1 MNRTYTREWYLAKV
15 KRIREVMP
23 DCAISSDIIAGFC
36 TEDDQDHL
44 DTLDVMRNSKY
55 EYSYMFMYSERPGTL
70 AAKRYKDDVPM
81 EVKKK
86 RLEEIVSLQNYLS
99 LETNKLDIGKK
110 VEVLIE
116 GNSKKNEKQW
126 MGRNSQNKVVVFDKT
141 DKALQPGDY
150 VWVEVKDC
158 TQGTLLGDMVS

>member
-1 MNRTYTREWYLAKV
+1 
-15 KRIREVMP
+15 
-23 DCAISSDIIAGFC
+23 
-36 TEDDQDHL
+36 
-44 DTLDVMRNSKY
+44 
-55 EYSYMFMYSERPGTL
+55 
-70 AAKRYKDDVPM
+70 M
-81 EVKKK
+81 EIKKK
-86 RLEEIVSLQNYLS
+86 RLEEIVSLQNHLS

-158 TQGTLLGDMVS
+158 TQGTLLGNMVS